1 MEPIQ
6 PQIVQHL
13 PSFATAPGETDGL
26 FVFIL
31 IFLIVMF
38 VAVGIFYLRLHA
50 LPEQMAHE
58 KHRLQL
64 EIVALLA
71 LISLFTHNHL
81 FWIAALL
88 LAFIRF
94 PDFGGFA
101 QSVSDSLAT
110 IARNS
115 GPPLN
120 EPEPPEETIAAPE
133 LPDEDL
139 QPPTEPEE

>member
-6 PQIVQHL
+6 PQIVKHL
-13 PSFATAPGETDGL
+13 PSFATAPGETDVL

-38 VAVGIFYLRLHA
+38 VALGIFYLRLHA

-94 PDFGGFA
+94 PDFSGYA
-101 QSVSDSLAT
+101 QSISGSL
-110 IARNS
+110 
-115 GPPLN
+115 
-120 EPEPPEETIAAPE
+120 ETIAKSAESRMMKPEPTEVTVEEIE
-133 LPDEDL
+133 LPEADP
-139 QPPTEPEE
+139 QTPTERED